1 MDFGYLSINFRIANS
16 IKLLFVFY
24 RYLHKYW
31 VYKHEIEGTPTIF
44 SNACYI
50 HIVGVDC
57 VIVDRGKYM
66 YALGGNHTVR
76 YS

>member
-1 MDFGYLSINFRIANS
+1 MKSKEPQIF
-16 IKLLFVFY
+16 
-24 RYLHKYW
+24 
-31 VYKHEIEGTPTIF
+31 F